1 MAALSGRKIIINKGD
16 PGVKVAAARSK
27 SITINNE
34 PIDITSDD
42 DQGVRQLLEG
52 VGEQAERSMDL
63 SIEGVTKDAT
73 FLADITTGANVDDY
87 EIEIPGIGTFT
98 GKFFL
103 TSAALTAPYN
113 DATTFTAE
121 LQSTGPFTFTP
132 EVVAPDVPEQ
142 PPSFPS
148 EDTPYYALLSVFAF
162 ALYQQGDTVLAVED
176 AISGSHGGLGLPYAH
191 AAPPGSSVNMVWVPG
206 MPETMVEANPSENTR
221 VSYECNAYGEQTDL
235 SDAEIAFLTRGD
247 ISSVARS
254 HARFRKIT
262 YNPASDECIEIVD
275 VGDFAI
281 RDLPSFDAWIGDAI
295 SGEVMNFR
303 LYPSFAIGQEVGG
316 PACFEAMGRIICRAY
331 PL

>member
-1 MAALSGRKIIINKGD
+1 MSALSGRKIIIKKGN

-103 TSAALTAPYN
+103 TSTALTAPYN

-132 EVVAPDVPEQ
+132 EA
-142 PPSFPS
+142 
-148 EDTPYYALLSVFAF
+148 
-162 ALYQQGDTVLAVED
+162 
-176 AISGSHGGLGLPYAH
+176 
-191 AAPPGSSVNMVWVPG
+191 
-206 MPETMVEANPSENTR
+206 
-221 VSYECNAYGEQTDL
+221 
-235 SDAEIAFLTRGD
+235 
-247 ISSVARS
+247 
-254 HARFRKIT
+254 
-262 YNPASDECIEIVD
+262 
-275 VGDFAI
+275 
-281 RDLPSFDAWIGDAI
+281 
-295 SGEVMNFR
+295 
-303 LYPSFAIGQEVGG
+303 
-316 PACFEAMGRIICRAY
+316 
-331 PL
+331 

>member
-132 EVVAPDVPEQ
+132 EA
-142 PPSFPS
+142 
-148 EDTPYYALLSVFAF
+148 
-162 ALYQQGDTVLAVED
+162 
-176 AISGSHGGLGLPYAH
+176 
-191 AAPPGSSVNMVWVPG
+191 
-206 MPETMVEANPSENTR
+206 
-221 VSYECNAYGEQTDL
+221 
-235 SDAEIAFLTRGD
+235 
-247 ISSVARS
+247 
-254 HARFRKIT
+254 
-262 YNPASDECIEIVD
+262 
-275 VGDFAI
+275 
-281 RDLPSFDAWIGDAI
+281 
-295 SGEVMNFR
+295 
-303 LYPSFAIGQEVGG
+303 
-316 PACFEAMGRIICRAY
+316 
-331 PL
+331 